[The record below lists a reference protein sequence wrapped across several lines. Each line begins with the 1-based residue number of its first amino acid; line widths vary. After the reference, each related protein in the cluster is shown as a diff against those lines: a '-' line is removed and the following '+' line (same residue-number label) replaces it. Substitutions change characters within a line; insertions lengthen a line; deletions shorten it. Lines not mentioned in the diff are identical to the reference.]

1 MTAITSESELGE
13 LTEAASEDP
22 VAPCPDP
29 LGRSAL
35 VGLGAFFL
43 LAAFIQAPG
52 SIVDD
57 TKLPVLMTPLA
68 WMESALHLW
77 NQTVASGSV
86 QSETFGYLFPMAPFF
101 EAMHVLHVPVWIG
114 ERVWLALL
122 LTVGAWGVI
131 RMAEALGIG
140 KRWARVLG
148 AIAYC
153 VAPIVVDWATIS
165 VDLLAVVL
173 LPWMLVPLIVGCRQG
188 SPRRAAAKSGVAL
201 ALMGGVNATVIIS
214 TLPLAAIWFMTR
226 AKGTRRRRLVQ
237 WWSLSVVL
245 AFFWWLVPTFLQG
258 KYGYNYL
265 PYTETARET
274 TATGPA
280 FEALRGASNWQNY
293 DDNGAPLVLGGW
305 TLVTSPFA
313 IIGST
318 LVAALGLAG
327 LMRRIPERLFLVAS
341 MSFGVLVIAAGYVG
355 PLGGPLSRAVISL
368 LSGPLAPLRNISKF
382 SPDVSLPLALGLIWL
397 VSTGSLE
404 PVLRPILRRPSRS
417 LGRAMLGLL
426 AVTAVVLAAMPFWQ
440 AQLYGTG
447 GFANIPSYWTQA
459 ANWLDGHQGRQ
470 TALLVPG
477 SLFANYTWGS
487 PQDEPLSMLASTS
500 VTVRSIIPLGSGGN
514 TEMLSTVEAA
524 LATGNAQP
532 GLAGYLARSGIGYV
546 VERNDL
552 NLAET
557 RALAPARVHQVLTES
572 PGLVEVA
579 SFGPYLPRSQV
590 AEGDL
595 PIYDASS
602 DLHLRPVEI
611 FRVEPR
617 VSEINTYPVTNP
629 VIVSGSSG
637 SLLPLAGTGVLAGRA
652 AVLSDDPRGAQA
664 VARVDSTWAITDG
677 NQRHSVSFGKIDDNV
692 SYLLGANQ
700 RLPGSDPT
708 VPLNYVVPKVS
719 DAQTVASPIG
729 AESVSATSYGSN
741 VHSDSPSEGP
751 ASAFDG
757 DPSTAWIA
765 SGLGMS
771 VGQSVAIRFSSPIRL
786 TAIAISQLSGDPQ
799 RPTIERVIV
808 VTDRGS
814 VRRTLPAASSPTWV
828 TVAPGLTRHLTIGID
843 AVRPPAHPSKPP
855 LGVGIS
861 DVTIPGVS
869 FRPAM
874 QLPNDQLSAFSG
886 AARNTAVVSISDPV
900 TNPNLDFTV
909 PATTEPPIPRK
920 FELAKAMSG
929 VITGT
934 AVPNPSAALDGLVS
948 EIAAPSD
955 QQPQI
960 SASSSLHDLPRFR
973 AENLVEGSASPW
985 IAGFDD
991 PDPTLTLRWSGTRA
1005 VGSISLGLT
1014 SEASRP
1020 TTLVVSGAGSS
1031 REVSVPRDGGLI
1043 SSRP

>member
-1 MTAITSESELGE
+1 MTTITSESKLGE
-13 LTEAASEDP
+13 LTDAPSDDP

-35 VGLGAFFL
+35 VGLGALFL
-43 LAAFIQAPG
+43 LATFIQAPG

-57 TKLPVLMTPLA
+57 TKLPVLMAPLA

-101 EAMHVLHVPVWIG
+101 EAMHLLHVPVWIG

-214 TLPLAAIWFMTR
+214 TLPLAVIWFMTR

-293 DDNGAPLVLGGW
+293 DDIGVPLVLGGW

-355 PLGGPLSRAVISL
+355 PLGGPLSRAVVSL

-397 VSTGSLE
+397 VSTVSLE
-404 PVLRPILRRPSRS
+404 PVLRPVLRRPLRS
-417 LGRAMLGLL
+417 LGPAMLGLL
-426 AVTAVVLAAMPFWQ
+426 AVIAVVLAAMPFWQ

-447 GFANIPSYWTQA
+447 GFASIPSYWTQA

-477 SLFANYTWGS
+477 SLFADYTWGS

-500 VTVRSIIPLGSGGN
+500 VTIRSIIPLGSGGN

-552 NLAET
+552 NLSQT

-579 SFGPYLPRSQV
+579 SFGPYLPKSQV

-595 PIYDASS
+595 SVYDASS

-611 FRVEPR
+611 FRVEPQ
-617 VSEINTYPVTNP
+617 VSEIKTYPVTNP

-637 SLLPLAGTGVLAGRA
+637 SLLPLTGTGVLAGRA

-664 VARVDSTWAITDG
+664 VERIDSTWAVTDG
-677 NQRHSVSFGKIDDNV
+677 NQRHAVSFGKIDDNV

-729 AESVSATSYGSN
+729 AGAVSATSYGSN
-741 VHSDSPSEGP
+741 AISNDPSEGP

-757 DPSTAWIA
+757 DPSTAWVA
-765 SGLGMS
+765 SGSGMS

-786 TAIAISQLSGDPQ
+786 TAISISQLSGDLR
-799 RPTIERVIV
+799 RPTIKQVIV

-814 VRRTLPAASSPTWV
+814 VRRTLPVGSSPTWL
-828 TVAPGLTRHLTIGID
+828 TVAPGLTRHLSIGID
-843 AVRPPAHPSKPP
+843 AVRPPAHPSEPP

-874 QLPNDQLSAFSG
+874 ELPNDQLSAFSG

-909 PATTEPPIPRK
+909 PATAEPPIPRK

-934 AVPNPSAALDGLVS
+934 AVPNPSGSLDRLVS
-948 EIAAPSD
+948 GVTAPSD
-955 QQPQI
+955 RQPQI
-960 SASSSLHDLPRFR
+960 SASSSLRDLPRFR
-973 AENLVEGSASPW
+973 PENLVESSTSPW
-985 IAGFDD
+985 IAGVDD
-991 PDPTLTLRWSGTRA
+991 LDPTLTLRWSGMRA

-1020 TTLVVSGAGSS
+1020 TTLVISGAGAS